1 MVFYLLPQR
10 FILPPTGKT
19 HHGGLH
25 HWVSA
30 QERSEVLNEGVL
42 GIDAVEPIG
51 NAAKLRIET
60 VDGEKAD
67 VVEDGY
73 SLFLIFKN
81 KPSLFQ
87 YVYLF
92 SEGDGLLCI
101 FHIKRNVPPWSAGLA
116 TRSVVG
122 FVGAKV
128 RLLFGIAKL
137 FQRKVNFPLVFSRFS
152 ESTRGLS

>member
-1 MVFYLLPQR
+1 MRCFPSSPALYNCVYCHS
-10 FILPPTGKT
+10 G
-19 HHGGLH
+19 
-25 HWVSA
+25 S
-30 QERSEVLNEGVL
+30 
-42 GIDAVEPIG
+42 
-51 NAAKLRIET
+51 
-60 VDGEKAD
+60 AD

-122 FVGAKV
+122 FIGAKV
-128 RLLFGIAKL
+128 QLFSEIAK
-137 FQRKVNFPLVFSRFS
+137 FF
-152 ESTRGLS
+152 

>member
-1 MVFYLLPQR
+1 MGKLRFLLHHSP
-10 FILPPTGKT
+10 ITGKT
-19 HHGGLH
+19 
-25 HWVSA
+25 
-30 QERSEVLNEGVL
+30 E
-42 GIDAVEPIG
+42 I
-51 NAAKLRIET
+51 
-60 VDGEKAD
+60 AD

-128 RLLFGIAKL
+128 RIFVEFDVILPKNVASL
-137 FQRKVNFPLVFSRFS
+137 RKTS
-152 ESTRGLS
+152 

>member
-1 MVFYLLPQR
+1 
-10 FILPPTGKT
+10 
-19 HHGGLH
+19 
-25 HWVSA
+25 
-30 QERSEVLNEGVL
+30 
-42 GIDAVEPIG
+42 
-51 NAAKLRIET
+51 
-60 VDGEKAD
+60 
-67 VVEDGY
+67 
-73 SLFLIFKN
+73 LIFKN

-128 RLLFGIAKL
+128 QLLFGIAKL
-137 FQRKVNFPLVFSRFS
+137 FQRK
-152 ESTRGLS
+152 E

>member
-1 MVFYLLPQR
+1 MYAAVLFHHTP
-10 FILPPTGKT
+10 ITGKT
-19 HHGGLH
+19 
-25 HWVSA
+25 
-30 QERSEVLNEGVL
+30 E
-42 GIDAVEPIG
+42 I
-51 NAAKLRIET
+51 
-60 VDGEKAD
+60 AD

-73 SLFLIFKN
+73 GLLLIFKN

-122 FVGAKV
+122 FVGSKIV
-128 RLLFGIAKL
+128 LLFEIAKL
-137 FQRKVNFPLVFSRFS
+137 FEEKD
-152 ESTRGLS
+152 

>member
-1 MVFYLLPQR
+1 MYAAVLFHYTP
-10 FILPPTGKT
+10 ITGKT
-19 HHGGLH
+19 
-25 HWVSA
+25 
-30 QERSEVLNEGVL
+30 E
-42 GIDAVEPIG
+42 I
-51 NAAKLRIET
+51 
-60 VDGEKAD
+60 AD
-67 VVEDGY
+67 VIKDSY

-92 SEGDGLLCI
+92 NEGDGQLCI

-128 RLLFGIAKL
+128 RLLFGISKL
-137 FQRKVNFPLVFSRFS
+137 FLRKKAV
-152 ESTRGLS
+152 STGF

>member
-1 MVFYLLPQR
+1 MVQGIEYQGTQFAVEVVKCQDRRESASASKTMNAAVLFHHTP
-10 FILPPTGKT
+10 ITGKT
-19 HHGGLH
+19 
-25 HWVSA
+25 
-30 QERSEVLNEGVL
+30 E
-42 GIDAVEPIG
+42 I
-51 NAAKLRIET
+51 
-60 VDGEKAD
+60 AD

-81 KPSLFQ
+81 KPSLLQ

-122 FVGAKV
+122 FVDAKV
-128 RLLFGIAKL
+128 VLLFETAKL
-137 FQRKVNFPLVFSRFS
+137 FEEK
-152 ESTRGLS
+152 E

>member
-1 MVFYLLPQR
+1 MKDIFSKEGRECTQFPSS
-10 FILPPTGKT
+10 PTLYNCAVSKT
-19 HHGGLH
+19 VYAAVLLH
-25 HWVSA
+25 HS
-30 QERSEVLNEGVL
+30 
-42 GIDAVEPIG
+42 PITG
-51 NAAKLRIET
+51 NTEI
-60 VDGEKAD
+60 AD
-67 VVEDGY
+67 VVENGY

-122 FVGAKV
+122 FVGTKV
-128 RLLFGIAKL
+128 LLLFGIAKL
-137 FQRKVNFPLVFSRFS
+137 FQRKVQNT
-152 ESTRGLS
+152 ST

>member
-1 MVFYLLPQR
+1 MPYFHPR
-10 FILPPTGKT
+10 PPRGILSIATTVRSPT
-19 HHGGLH
+19 H
-25 HWVSA
+25 
-30 QERSEVLNEGVL
+30 
-42 GIDAVEPIG
+42 
-51 NAAKLRIET
+51 
-60 VDGEKAD
+60 
-67 VVEDGY
+67 GY
-73 SLFLIFKN
+73 SLLLIFKN

-128 RLLFGIAKL
+128 QLLFGKAKL
-137 FQRKVNFPLVFSRFS
+137 F
-152 ESTRGLS
+152 

>member
-1 MVFYLLPQR
+1 MGKLRFLLHHSP
-10 FILPPTGKT
+10 ITGKT
-19 HHGGLH
+19 
-25 HWVSA
+25 
-30 QERSEVLNEGVL
+30 E
-42 GIDAVEPIG
+42 I
-51 NAAKLRIET
+51 
-60 VDGEKAD
+60 AD

-128 RLLFGIAKL
+128 QLLFGIAKL
-137 FQRKVNFPLVFSRFS
+137 FQRK
-152 ESTRGLS
+152 E

>member
-1 MVFYLLPQR
+1 MQSQYVGEHWTPKSAVRCQSCKVSEQMRICFR
-10 FILPPTGKT
+10 FENGVCGCSPHHSPIPGKT
-19 HHGGLH
+19 
-25 HWVSA
+25 
-30 QERSEVLNEGVL
+30 
-42 GIDAVEPIG
+42 D
-51 NAAKLRIET
+51 
-60 VDGEKAD
+60 KAD

-152 ESTRGLS
+152 ESTSKHKGTVPLWGS